1 MWKFNRHLLFQ
12 SVLPALSR
20 KKIELI
26 MPADLSDPVM
36 REGVKEMDRTV
47 RSIND
52 QLIRLL
58 ELSELLGIPMPNNLP
73 YTPRH

>member
-1 MWKFNRHLLFQ
+1 M
-12 SVLPALSR
+12 
-20 KKIELI
+20 I
-26 MPADLSDPVM
+26 MHADLSDPVM

-58 ELSELLGIPMPNNLP
+58 ELSELLGIPMPNDLP